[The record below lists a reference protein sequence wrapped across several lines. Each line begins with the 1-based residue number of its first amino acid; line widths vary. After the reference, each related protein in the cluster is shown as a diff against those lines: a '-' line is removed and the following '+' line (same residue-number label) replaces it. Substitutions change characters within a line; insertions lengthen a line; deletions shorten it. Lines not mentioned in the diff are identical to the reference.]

1 MRYAWSFFLSC
12 GLLVLSGCGS
22 KPPMDTSVPISEV
35 APELV
40 QVAEKTLPGVKFE
53 RARKKMVK
61 GEEVYEIRGKLP
73 NGKIKEVEVNA
84 AGQVIAVE

>member
-1 MRYAWSFFLSC
+1 MRYLWSFLLPC
-12 GLLVLSGCGS
+12 CLLVLNGCGS
-22 KPPMDTSVPISEV
+22 KPATDTSVPISEV

-40 QVAEKTLPGVKFE
+40 QVAQQTLPGVKFE
-53 RARKKMVK
+53 TARKKTVK
-61 GEEVYEIRGKLP
+61 GEEVFEIRGKLP